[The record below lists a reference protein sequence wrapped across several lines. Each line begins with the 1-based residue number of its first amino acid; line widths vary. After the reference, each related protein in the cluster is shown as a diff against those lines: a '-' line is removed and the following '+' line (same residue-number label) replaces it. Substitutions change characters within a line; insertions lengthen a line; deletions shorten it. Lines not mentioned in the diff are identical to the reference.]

1 MKRIAAIILAV
12 ALVLTVLCS
21 CSGKDDNNKTS
32 SGGKVNVI
40 TTIFPPY
47 DFTRQIG
54 GDKVNVSMLLKP
66 GMESHSFEPSPKDIV
81 NIQNCD
87 LFIYVGGE
95 SDEWV
100 KTILESDDKK
110 PGRIIALMDCVD
122 TVEETTVEGMTA
134 EKEEGEES
142 GEKEYDEHVWTSPK
156 NAIAISKK
164 ISSALQEI
172 DPENKGVYETNT
184 VNYSKELSKL
194 DGEFREVVDSA
205 KTKLLIFG
213 DRFPFRY
220 FTDEYGLGY
229 FAAFPGCS
237 AETEPSAATISFL
250 IEKTKE
256 KKIPAVFKIEFSNG
270 KVAQT
275 IADASG
281 AKVLMMHS
289 CHNVDGESMEK
300 GATYISLMEG
310 NLKNLKE
317 ALS

>member
-1 MKRIAAIILAV
+1 MKKIIALILAGIM
-12 ALVLTVLCS
+12 ALSVLCACNS
-21 CSGKDDNNKTS
+21 EDDNNKTD
-32 SGGKVNVI
+32 GKLKVI

-47 DFTRQIG
+47 DFTRQIA
-54 GDKVNVSMLLKP
+54 GDKIDLSMLLKP

-100 KTILESDDKK
+100 RTILESDDKK
-110 PGRIIALMDCVD
+110 PKKIIALMDCVD
-122 TVEETTVEGMTA
+122 TVEEATVEGMTA
-134 EKEEGEES
+134 EEHEEGE
-142 GEKEYDEHVWTSPK
+142 EKEYDEHVWTSPK
-156 NAIAISKK
+156 NAVTITKK
-164 ISSALQEI
+164 IAEI
-172 DPENKGVYETNT
+172 LDELDPSDKKIYDENTRQYCAQLTQ
-184 VNYSKELSKL
+184 L
-194 DGEFREVVDSA
+194 DNEFRETVDSA
-205 KTKLLIFG
+205 KNKLVVFG

-250 IEKTKE
+250 IDKVKE
-256 KKIPAVFKIEFSNG
+256 KNIPVVFKIEFSSG
-270 KVAQT
+270 KVAKT
-275 IADASG
+275 IAEPSG
-281 AKVLMMHS
+281 AKVLEFHS
-289 CHNVDGESMEK
+289 CHNVDADGFNNGE
-300 GATYISLMEG
+300 TYVSLMKK

>member
-1 MKRIAAIILAV
+1 MKKIIALILAGIM
-12 ALVLTVLCS
+12 ALSVLCACNS
-21 CSGKDDNNKTS
+21 EDDNNKTD
-32 SGGKVNVI
+32 GKLKVI

-47 DFTRQIG
+47 DFTRQIA
-54 GDKVNVSMLLKP
+54 GDKIDLSMLLKP

-100 KTILESDDKK
+100 RTILESDDKK
-110 PGRIIALMDCVD
+110 PKKIIALMDCVD
-122 TVEETTVEGMTA
+122 TVEEATVEGMTA
-134 EKEEGEES
+134 EEHEEGE
-142 GEKEYDEHVWTSPK
+142 EKEYDEHVWTSPK
-156 NAIAISKK
+156 NAVTITKK
-164 ISSALQEI
+164 IAEI
-172 DPENKGVYETNT
+172 LDELDPSDKKIYDENTRQYCAQLTQ
-184 VNYSKELSKL
+184 L
-194 DGEFREVVDSA
+194 DNEFRETVDSA
-205 KTKLLIFG
+205 KNKLVVFG

-250 IEKTKE
+250 IDKVKE
-256 KKIPAVFKIEFSNG
+256 KNIPVVFKIEFSSG
-270 KVAQT
+270 KVAKT
-275 IADASG
+275 IAEPSG
-281 AKVLMMHS
+281 AKVLEFHS
-289 CHNVDGESMEK
+289 CHNIDADGFNNGE
-300 GATYISLMEG
+300 TYVSLMKK

>member
-1 MKRIAAIILAV
+1 MKKIIALILAGIM
-12 ALVLTVLCS
+12 ALSVLCACNS
-21 CSGKDDNNKTS
+21 EDDNNKTD
-32 SGGKVNVI
+32 GKLKVI

-47 DFTRQIG
+47 DFTRQIV
-54 GDKVNVSMLLKP
+54 GDKIDLSMLLKP

-100 KTILESDDKK
+100 RTILESDDKK
-110 PGRIIALMDCVD
+110 PKKIIALMDCVD
-122 TVEETTVEGMTA
+122 TVEEATVEGMTA
-134 EKEEGEES
+134 EEHEEGE
-142 GEKEYDEHVWTSPK
+142 EKEYDEHVWTSPK
-156 NAIAISKK
+156 NAVTITKK
-164 ISSALQEI
+164 IAEI
-172 DPENKGVYETNT
+172 LDELDPSDKKIYDENTRQYCAQLTQ
-184 VNYSKELSKL
+184 L
-194 DGEFREVVDSA
+194 DNEFRETVDSA
-205 KTKLLIFG
+205 KNKLVVFG

-250 IEKTKE
+250 IDKVKE
-256 KKIPAVFKIEFSNG
+256 KNIPVVFKIEFSSG
-270 KVAQT
+270 KVAKT
-275 IADASG
+275 IAEPSG
-281 AKVLMMHS
+281 AKVLEFHS
-289 CHNVDGESMEK
+289 CHNVDADGFNNGE
-300 GATYISLMEG
+300 TYVSLMKK